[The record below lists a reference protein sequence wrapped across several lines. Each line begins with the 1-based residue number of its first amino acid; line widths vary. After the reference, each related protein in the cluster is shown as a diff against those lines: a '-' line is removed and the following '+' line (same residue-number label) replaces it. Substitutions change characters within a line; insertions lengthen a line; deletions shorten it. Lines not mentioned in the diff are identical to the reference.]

1 MKALSSSSEQRSL
14 RLKVRSRGEKE
25 NTRPLMDQ
33 AHGEAA
39 IKKCKSKHAEEV
51 VNRLETAKKI
61 REAEE
66 VIKRRKAEIA
76 KGDELILKARV
87 VEAEAHRKLLLANA
101 KESELCDAWQQLN
114 ATQQLV
120 SEATSRLDELNNKIE
135 DSQRIIFECDKE
147 LKSKKQLN
155 RYYDKVPVITSRD
168 EVIQL
173 AAVIEGA
180 LCHLKGKHNSTK
192 AKLLMEAIVTG
203 NLFQGEAAKMMNEK
217 SGLIFRIYFVRGD

>member
-1 MKALSSSSEQRSL
+1 MEDKAEMKALSSSSEQRSL

-51 VNRLETAKKI
+51 VNRLETAKKV

-101 KESELCDAWQQLN
+101 KEL
-114 ATQQLV
+114 
-120 SEATSRLDELNNKIE
+120 
-135 DSQRIIFECDKE
+135 
-147 LKSKKQLN
+147 
-155 RYYDKVPVITSRD
+155 
-168 EVIQL
+168 
-173 AAVIEGA
+173 
-180 LCHLKGKHNSTK
+180 
-192 AKLLMEAIVTG
+192 
-203 NLFQGEAAKMMNEK
+203 
-217 SGLIFRIYFVRGD
+217 